1 MITVLGKGTLMGNDE
16 GPTGESAI
24 MKVVKWIL
32 STGVDGIGP
41 LSSSEGLATEYRV
54 DRSYQSTA
62 DRVNAMI
69 RWEAAKSFGTGFVTG
84 LPGILAL
91 PVTIPSGLYASW
103 MIQGRLAGAVAS
115 LYGYATEDDR
125 VRTLILLTLMGD
137 SGKEFLNDLGVQVGK
152 RIAQKAIDHIPGR
165 VLIDINTKVGFQL
178 ITKGGQRGLVNL
190 TKAIPLIGG
199 VVGGG
204 IDAAAC
210 YAVGKTAKSIFG
222 APDEGGEGDACSTV
236 P

>member
-1 MITVLGKGTLMGNDE
+1 MITGLGKGTLMGNNE
-16 GPTGESAI
+16 GPTGESSLV
-24 MKVVKWIL
+24 KVVKWIL
-32 STGVDGIGP
+32 STGVDGVGP

-62 DRVNAMI
+62 DRVKAMI

-84 LPGILAL
+84 LPGLLAL

-115 LYGYATEDDR
+115 VYGYSTEDDR

-137 SGKEFLNDLGVQVGK
+137 SGKEFLKDLGVQAGK
-152 RIAQKAIDHIPGR
+152 RIAQKAIDHVPRRI
-165 VLIDINTKVGFQL
+165 LIDINKKVGFQL
-178 ITKGGQRGLVNL
+178 LTKGGQRGVINL

-199 VVGGG
+199 FLSGG
-204 IDAAAC
+204 IDATAC
-210 YAVGKTAKSIFG
+210 YVVGKTAKSIFG
-222 APDEGGEGDACSTV
+222 ATDASGEGEA
-236 P
+236 